1 MVESTSSEMAVT
13 ADPESAHAEAAE
25 WYERGIT
32 LKKAGLFA
40 RAINQLERAT
50 GDPQYAL
57 KAYAQIGLCNKAIRQ
72 YELAVQAFRSAIK
85 SPIASTRET
94 VQLLY
99 VLGRTLESLGR
110 TDEALEA
117 YRWLRREDSR
127 FRDVAQRI
135 EALSSGRSMSRSN
148 LVRTGIP
155 LAKQALQVWEGLL
168 RHTR

>member
-1 MVESTSSEMAVT
+1 MFESTSPETAVK
-13 ADPESAHAEAAE
+13 ADPAVVNAEAAE
-25 WYERGIT
+25 WYERGMT
-32 LKKAGLFA
+32 LKKAGLFT
-40 RAINQLERAT
+40 RAISQLEKAT
-50 GDPQYAL
+50 GDPHYAL

-72 YELAVQAFRSAIK
+72 YELAVSAFRSAIK
-85 SPIASTRET
+85 SPTASTRET

-117 YRWLRREDSR
+117 YRWLRREDPR
-127 FRDVAQRI
+127 FRDVAERI
-135 EALSSGRSMSRSN
+135 EALSHGRSLSRSN
-148 LVRTGIP
+148 QSRSGNP

>member
-1 MVESTSSEMAVT
+1 MFESTSPETAVK
-13 ADPESAHAEAAE
+13 ADPAVVNAEAAE
-25 WYERGIT
+25 WYERGMT

-40 RAINQLERAT
+40 RAISQLEKAT
-50 GDPQYAL
+50 GDPRYAL

-72 YELAVQAFRSAIK
+72 YELAVSAFRSAIK
-85 SPIASTRET
+85 SPTASTRET

-117 YRWLRREDSR
+117 YRWLRREDPR
-127 FRDVAQRI
+127 FRDVAERI
-135 EALSSGRSMSRSN
+135 EALSQGRSLSRSN
-148 LVRTGIP
+148 QSRSGNP